1 MLGPTNRATYTT
13 TNPSERSGLHE
24 PRELGQGLGASHARI
39 TQAPELDH
47 MPPCP
52 LEVGIGKRA
61 GLIERAAMAVV
72 ARVEAVLGHKLRSG
86 IRRKGRA
93 CFGELPSRNRY
104 GEVFVQMRGVD
115 AARVKMGRAE
125 RLRAARR
132 SRSLFP
138 VLIG

>member
-72 ARVEAVLGHKLRSG
+72 ARVEAVLGHKLRESHG
-86 IRRKGRA
+86 FTRHSEK
-93 CFGELPSRNRY
+93 
-104 GEVFVQMRGVD
+104 
-115 AARVKMGRAE
+115 
-125 RLRAARR
+125 RAARE
-132 SRSLFP
+132 SRLYAAFGEKVGRASASCP
-138 VLIG
+138 VGIVTGRYLSRCAGWTRLA